1 MKEYW
6 CEAPAHLQSLP
17 IELWRNISQ
26 TEDGCQ
32 VFDYPWNTVTAADIS
47 VGLLTLTIPLFT
59 THNITRSS
67 PSPAI
72 PVGLLYP
79 ALDEPHTDGQVLQIR
94 VLRR

>member
-47 VGLLTLTIPLFT
+47 VGLLNFNHPFIHNSQHNPLFSFT
-59 THNITRSS
+59 CNSS
-67 PSPAI
+67 RA
-72 PVGLLYP
+72 LLSRP
-79 ALDEPHTDGQVLQIR
+79 R
-94 VLRR
+94 